1 MALLGYGVVEGDG
14 SRHRALAYG
23 ALSTPARMPLPER
36 LLRLHQGVR
45 ELIEGHRPD
54 VVAVEELFFGRNV
67 TTAFTVGQARGVV
80 LLAAAQAGIPLAEY
94 TPMQVKQAV
103 TGWGRA
109 DKAQVQQ
116 MVARLLG
123 LGQVPKPDDVAD
135 ALAVALTCLCSHPF
149 SQRLE
154 ALAARQQTA
163 ERR

>member
-23 ALSTPARMPLPER
+23 ALTTPAQMPLPER

-45 ELIEGHRPD
+45 ELIEGHRPE
-54 VVAVEELFFGRNV
+54 VIAVEELFFGRNV

-80 LLAAAQAGIPLAEY
+80 LLAAAQAGIPVAEY

-123 LGQVPKPDDVAD
+123 LGEVPRPDDVAD
-135 ALAVALTCLCSHPF
+135 ALAVALTCLCSLPF